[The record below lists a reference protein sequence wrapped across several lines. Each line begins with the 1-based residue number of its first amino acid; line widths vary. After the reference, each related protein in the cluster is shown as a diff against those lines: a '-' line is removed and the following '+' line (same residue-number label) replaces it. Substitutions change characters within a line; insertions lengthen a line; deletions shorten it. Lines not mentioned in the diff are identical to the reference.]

1 MRIRHA
7 VLTSTYANVLDTY
20 MYDGSVQL
28 ARNWMSPMKD
38 LLIQTLYKTRVVLMI
53 LILQMVTPMSSYADD
68 YSIDQLQLYTH
79 SRIINFNEF
88 ICLNSILTQ
97 ESHYNYLA
105 RNGDH
110 YGIGQMGSKYY
121 QSRDPYRQIDMTI
134 AYIHKRYKT
143 MCKALTFHK
152 KHGYY

>member
-1 MRIRHA
+1 MTTRPT
-7 VLTSTYANVLDTY
+7 TSTYTDVLDTY
-20 MYDGSVQL
+20 MYDGPVQL

-38 LLIQTLYKTRVVLMI
+38 LLIQTLYKTRVVPMI
-53 LILQMVTPMSSYADD
+53 LILQMVTPMLSYADD

-105 RNGDH
+105 RNGNH
-110 YGIGQMGSKYY
+110 YGIGQMGSRYY